1 MILKVRKDFMV
12 FEQRDLLYCKWFTWI
27 LCARSNVLQSKN
39 NEAAL
44 SLFCELR
51 ISSQDQ

>member
-12 FEQRDLLYCKWFTWI
+12 FEQRDLLWSDLPEF
-27 LCARSNVLQSKN
+27 LCARSNVLQSKI